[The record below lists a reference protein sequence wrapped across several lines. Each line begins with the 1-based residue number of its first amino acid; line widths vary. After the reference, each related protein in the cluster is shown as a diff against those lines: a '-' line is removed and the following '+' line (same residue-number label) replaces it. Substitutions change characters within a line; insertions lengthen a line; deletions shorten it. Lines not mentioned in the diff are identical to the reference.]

1 MSSTIEVLD
10 SSSESG
16 SDEKNS
22 ECKNVCNSD
31 EEDYEE
37 ESNDLEGIFLMGE
50 VRDMST
56 ETLVNLFSNLLKDED
71 SGHTVGTSLANIAN
85 ELHTFNHNFKK
96 YVHHIS
102 KK

>member
-16 SDEKNS
+16 SDEKIS
-22 ECKNVCNSD
+22 EFDNVCNSD
-31 EEDYEE
+31 EE
-37 ESNDLEGIFLMGE
+37 ESDDLEGIFLMGE
-50 VRDMST
+50 GGDMST
-56 ETLVNLFSNLLKDED
+56 ETFVNLFSNLLKDED